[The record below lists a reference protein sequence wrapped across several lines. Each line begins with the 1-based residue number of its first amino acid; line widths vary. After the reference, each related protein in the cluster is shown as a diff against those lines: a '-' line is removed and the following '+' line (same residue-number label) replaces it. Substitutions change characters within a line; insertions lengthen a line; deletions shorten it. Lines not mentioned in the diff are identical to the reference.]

1 MKRELLKNKIYAIIL
16 ILFGVFMTFLLEG
29 DATFLLLA
37 VLMGA
42 VVFVSKESWIV
53 DDEWE
58 D

>member
-1 MKRELLKNKIYAIIL
+1 MKRELLKNKIYAVLL
-16 ILFGVFMTFLLEG
+16 ILFGILTTFLLEG

-42 VVFVSKESWIV
+42 VVFVSKEPWNV

>member
-16 ILFGVFMTFLLEG
+16 ILFGVFMTFLSEG

-42 VVFVSKESWIV
+42 VVFVSKEPWIV

-58 D
+58 E